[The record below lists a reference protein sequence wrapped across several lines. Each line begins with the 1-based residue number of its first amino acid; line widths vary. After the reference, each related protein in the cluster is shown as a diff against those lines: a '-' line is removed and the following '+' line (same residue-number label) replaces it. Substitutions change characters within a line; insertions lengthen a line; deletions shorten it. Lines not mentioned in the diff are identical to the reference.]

1 MTASTIPLRASDVSG
16 ARCSSDDVNAKRNA
30 FARYTSN
37 WMYRVGTLLAL
48 IMLVCASGVRAADTG
63 TITGRTT
70 DQTGAALPGVTV
82 DVRQGR
88 VQRSVVTEPNGAYR
102 VDQLPSG
109 DYDVTFRLLN
119 FGTVTRSRVH
129 VAANAQTVLNATLRL
144 ALSADVVVT
153 GKSAF
158 TNLADVENPTEN
170 LVGIAN
176 AATQGAV
183 TAAQIEQRPL
193 LRVGEVLETVP
204 GVVISQ
210 HSGEGKANQY
220 YLRGFNLDHGTDF
233 ATTVAGMPV
242 NLPSNAH
249 GQGYSDLTF
258 MIPELVSGVQ
268 FRKGPYY
275 AEDGDFSSAGSA
287 NINYVNRLDKPVV
300 SVGGGAE
307 SWARALVAASQTVG
321 SGIVLVA
328 GEVNHDDGPW
338 VSPDRFKKFNGV
350 VRYSRGDALNG
361 FTLTGMGYSGQ
372 WNSTDQVPQ
381 RAIDSGYVSPFGTL
395 DPTDGGESSRYSAS
409 MEWQHSTSAATTT
422 VSAYAIRYRLNLF
435 SNFTYFL
442 DDPVNGDQFEQAD
455 QRVTTGG
462 RLSRRV
468 LSQWAGHPVKQT
480 FGVSVRNDDIGMLGL
495 FRTKAR
501 VRLATTR
508 DDAVNETNG
517 GVFYENEMQWSS
529 KIRTIAG
536 LRTDAFRFHVDSD
549 NPLNSGLTNAALAS
563 PKGGVILG
571 PWKDT
576 EVYVNGG
583 YGYHSNDA
591 RGTTIA
597 VDPST
602 GDPVNRVTPLV
613 RSKGAEV
620 GVRSVIVPHW
630 QTTLSVWRLDLAS
643 ELVFSGD
650 AGTTN
655 ASRPSRRTGAEFA
668 NYLHPFRALTVD
680 MDLSTSTA
688 RFTDFDPVGNHI
700 PGSVETVASAGV
712 TWDGAQSVFGSLRW
726 RYFGPRPLIE
736 DNSVR
741 SQASSLVNA
750 QIGYRVTKNAR
761 LVVDVFNVLNSTVPD
776 IDYYYTSR
784 LPGEPLNGVNDVH
797 THPMQPR
804 VARVGLLLSF

>member
-1 MTASTIPLRASDVSG
+1 MTTAVKVRD
-16 ARCSSDDVNAKRNA
+16 
-30 FARYTSN
+30 Y
-37 WMYRVGTLLAL
+37 GTLSEPAMRRIGVVLVSIARVLVLLA
-48 IMLVCASGVRAADTG
+48 CGASAAFGADAPGSIAGHTV
-63 TITGRTT
+63 

-82 DVRQGR
+82 EVRRAGIQR
-88 VQRSVVTEPNGAYR
+88 VGVTDTQGAYSIER
-102 VDQLPSG
+102 LEAG
-109 DYDVTFRLLN
+109 DYEVTFRLLN
-119 FGTVTRSRVH
+119 FGTVTRLHVRVNG
-129 VAANAQTVLNATLRL
+129 VATTVENATLRL
-144 ALSADVVVT
+144 ALSADVVVA
-153 GKSAF
+153 GKSTF

-183 TAAQIEQRPL
+183 TAKQLEARPL

-258 MIPELVSGVQ
+258 LIPELVSGVQ

-287 NINYVNRLDKPVV
+287 NINYVTRLDHPIVEL
-300 SVGGGAE
+300 GGGAE
-307 SWARALVAASQTVG
+307 SWGRALLASSLAAG
-321 SGIVLVA
+321 SGTVLVA
-328 GEVNHDDGPW
+328 GDIEHDDGPW
-338 VSPDRFKKFNGV
+338 VSPDHFQKFNGV

-361 FTLTGMGYSGQ
+361 FSVTGMGYSGR

-381 RAIDSGYVSPFGTL
+381 RAINSGDISRFGAI
-395 DPTDGGESSRYSAS
+395 DRTDGGESSRYSAS
-409 MEWQHSTSAATTT
+409 LEWQRSSSSATTT

-462 RLSRRV
+462 RISQRR
-468 LSQWAGHPVKQT
+468 LSQWAGHAVKQT
-480 FGVSVRNDDIGMLGL
+480 YGVQVRNDDIGLLGL
-495 FRTKAR
+495 FHTKAR
-501 VRLATTR
+501 VRLSTTR

-517 GVFYENEMQWSS
+517 GVFYENEVQWDA
-529 KIRTIAG
+529 KLRTIAG
-536 LRTDAFRFHVDSD
+536 VRVDEFRFDVQS
-549 NPLNSGLTNAALAS
+549 NNQVNSGVTNAALVS

-571 PWKDT
+571 PWANT
-576 EVYVNGG
+576 EFYVNGG
-583 YGYHSNDA
+583 EGYHSNDA
-591 RGTTIA
+591 RGTTIT
-597 VDPST
+597 VDPSS
-602 GDPVNRVTPLV
+602 GEPANRVTPLV
-613 RSKGAEV
+613 RSKGAEL
-620 GVRSVIVPHW
+620 GVRSVVVPHW
-630 QTTLSVWRLDLAS
+630 QTTLSLWRLDLAS

-650 AGTTN
+650 AGTTD
-655 ASRPSRRTGAEFA
+655 ASRPSRRTGIEWA
-668 NYLHPFRALTVD
+668 NYFRPVPALTFD
-680 MDLSTSTA
+680 GDLATSTA
-688 RFTDFDPVGNHI
+688 RFTDLDPFGNHI
-700 PGSVETVASAGV
+700 PGAVETVASAGV
-712 TWDGAQSVFGSLRW
+712 TWDGVQPVFGAVRF

-750 QIGYRVTKNAR
+750 QVGYRLTKKAR
-761 LVVDVFNVLNSTVPD
+761 LLLDVFNLLNSTVPD
-776 IDYYYTSR
+776 IDYYYASR
-784 LPGEPLNGVNDVH
+784 LPGEPLAGVDDIH

-804 VARVGLLLSF
+804 VARLAFSMAF